1 MDDGAEPDA
10 KKEPTMTTH
19 EAAEKIAAALNASGE
34 YTAKVQIK
42 GSFCRVHV
50 ADARDSFGYI
60 EIGAR
65 RPFAS
70 ITKHGGWISLIA
82 ERAVRL
88 TGSRAEDLEVVNS
101 PEAAAPVSP
110 AYPRDENEAQH
121 REDGESWIDQ
131 YGRSNRAGT

>member
-1 MDDGAEPDA
+1 
-10 KKEPTMTTH
+10 MTTH

-34 YTAKVQIK
+34 YIAKVQIK
-42 GSFCRVHV
+42 GSRCWVQV
-50 ADARDSFGYI
+50 ADAKQSFGYI

-65 RPFAS
+65 RPFDP
-70 ITKHGGWISLIA
+70 ITKHSGQISLIA

-131 YGRSNRAGT
+131 YGRRNRAGT